1 MNEKIKVVLFENIHP
16 NAVKLYHDNGY
27 TEVETHT
34 RAMNSKDLIKHI
46 HDAHVVGIRS
56 ATHIGKE
63 VLDHCKNLMAIGCYC
78 IGTDQ
83 VQLREAMIR
92 GIPVFNDPHSNTR
105 SVAEMVIGLC
115 IMLMRDLFSKNSAA
129 HAGEWR
135 KVAAGSHEVR
145 GKKLGIVGYGRIG
158 SQVAILAEAL
168 GMQVSYFDIEQKLA
182 LGNVKSVRTLEELLK
197 TSDIVTLHVPD
208 TSKTLNMMNR
218 DHLKLL
224 KKHAYLINTSR
235 GKVVDNEALAEMLRN
250 KEIKGAAVDVFPK
263 EPSGGH
269 ETFENPLR
277 NLENAI
283 LTPHVGGATEEA
295 QENIAAAVSQ
305 KLISFVNRGTTE
317 GATNFPMISLPPH
330 EGANRIL
337 HVHENIPGM
346 LSQVNK
352 IFADRKINIL
362 SQYLQTNQDIGYVV
376 FDIQKDHYAHLVQ
389 DLKAIK
395 GTLRTRILY

>member
-1 MNEKIKVVLFENIHP
+1 MDEKIKIVLLENIHA
-16 NAVKLYHDNGY
+16 NAVQLFHDQGFTN
-27 TEVETHT
+27 VESHPS
-34 RAMNSKDLIKHI
+34 AMTSEELIDHL

-56 ATHIGKE
+56 ATKISKE
-63 VLDHCKNLMAIGCYC
+63 VLDHCKKLMVIGCFC

-83 VQLREAMIR
+83 VDIREAMMC

-115 IMLMRDLFSKNSAA
+115 IVLMRDLFSKNAAA
-129 HAGEWR
+129 HSGEWR
-135 KVAAGSHEVR
+135 KIAKGSHEVR

-168 GMQVSYFDIEQKLA
+168 GMHVTYFDVEQKLA
-182 LGNVKSVRTLEELLK
+182 LGNVKPARSLEELLES
-197 TSDIVTLHVPD
+197 SDIVSLHVPD
-208 TSKTLNMMNR
+208 TSQTQNLMDR

-224 KKHAYLINTSR
+224 KKHAFLINTSR

-263 EPSGGH
+263 EPSGSH
-269 ETFENPLR
+269 EVFENPLR
-277 NLENAI
+277 SLENVI

-295 QENIAAAVSQ
+295 QENIAVAVSH
-305 KLISFVNRGTTE
+305 KLVSFVNRGTTE
-317 GATNFPMISLPPH
+317 GATNFPMIALPPH

-337 HVHENIPGM
+337 HVHENVPGM
-346 LSQVNK
+346 LSQINA

-362 SQYLQTNQDIGYVV
+362 SQYLQTNQEIGYVV
-376 FDIQKDHYAHLVQ
+376 FDIQKDHHPDLVP

-395 GTLRTRILY
+395 GTIRTRILY

>member
-1 MNEKIKVVLFENIHP
+1 
-16 NAVKLYHDNGY
+16 
-27 TEVETHT
+27 
-34 RAMNSKDLIKHI
+34 
-46 HDAHVVGIRS
+46 
-56 ATHIGKE
+56 
-63 VLDHCKNLMAIGCYC
+63 
-78 IGTDQ
+78 
-83 VQLREAMIR
+83 
-92 GIPVFNDPHSNTR
+92 
-105 SVAEMVIGLC
+105 MVIGLC
-115 IMLMRDLFSKNSAA
+115 VMLMRDLFAKNAAA

-135 KVAAGSHEVR
+135 KVSQGSHEVR

-168 GMQVSYFDIEQKLA
+168 GMQVSYFDIEHKLA
-182 LGNVKSVRTLEELLK
+182 LGNVKPARSLKELLE

-208 TSKTLNMMNR
+208 TPKTQNMMDR
-218 DHLKLL
+218 THLKLM
-224 KKHAYLINTSR
+224 KKDAYLINTSR
-235 GKVVDNEALAEMLRN
+235 GKVVDTEALAELLKN
-250 KEIKGAAVDVFPK
+250 KHIKGAAVDVFPK

-277 NLENAI
+277 SLENAI

-295 QENIAAAVSQ
+295 QQNIAAAVSQ

-337 HVHENIPGM
+337 HIHQNIPGM

-362 SQYLQTNQDIGYVV
+362 SQYLQTNQEIGYVV
-376 FDIQKDHYAHLVQ
+376 FDIEKDHHPNIVE
-389 DLKAIK
+389 DLGAIK
-395 GTLRTRILY
+395 GTIRTRILY